1 MRANQLAYTSSP
13 TSARRRSLTRVQ
25 PSRSMLVIW
34 VSLFDWRTKRDTSTR
49 SGTNAGTNGGGGAV
63 RRGPGPRRE
72 RRRGAGANVNT
83 AGVPHHPREGCNEI
97 ENRNAWGRLPHSRT
111 HVPTL
116 AAFVPPGLFPPL
128 ARAARS
134 FPPLQS

>member
-13 TSARRRSLTRVQ
+13 TSARRRSFTRVQ

-83 AGVPHHPREGCNEI
+83 AVGPIRAPQGGNEVEKRKVGARYPKPRL
-97 ENRNAWGRLPHSRT
+97 R
-111 HVPTL
+111 
-116 AAFVPPGLFPPL
+116 
-128 ARAARS
+128 
-134 FPPLQS
+134 